1 MLQSLLSAAW
11 QRIAGAAARHPYA
24 GTSVMIAGA
33 TALGLLVEGVL
44 YPANLDALFLL
55 AVFVSAFKWGRG
67 PALFA
72 ALAGTVVFD
81 FCFIPPRFSF
91 AVSDL
96 SYCVTLSVF
105 VIVAATT
112 SELVSR
118 AHDLIREQSARTRA
132 EATVQAKDALLNK
145 IAHELRQPLT
155 PIRAWVEILRLS
167 GGNAERTARGV
178 AGLERNAELLAR
190 LVDDLLDASRIHVGK
205 LCVQRKRITLAPL
218 IERSLEDATIAAAE
232 KGVTLQCAVEPVGTV
247 LADEHRIEQVV
258 GNLMSNAL
266 KFTPADGRIT
276 VSLSKAGGRARLVVA
291 DSGEGIP
298 RDFIPQVFEAFSQ
311 AKARVS
317 GQTPGLGLGLT
328 IVKHLVDAH
337 DGRISVESGGVGQG
351 TTFIV
356 ELPLDNTGSEGAAI
370 KDTEHTGAGEAVR
383 TGNGTVLN

>member
-1 MLQSLLSAAW
+1 
-11 QRIAGAAARHPYA
+11 
-24 GTSVMIAGA
+24 
-33 TALGLLVEGVL
+33 L

-55 AVFVSAFKWGRG
+55 VVFVSALKWGRR

-72 ALAGTVVFD
+72 ASAGAVVFD

-91 AVSDL
+91 SVSDL
-96 SYCVTLSVF
+96 PYFVTLVVF
-105 VIVAATT
+105 VIVAVTT
-112 SELVSR
+112 SELASR
-118 AHDLIREQSARTRA
+118 AHDLLREQSARARA
-132 EATVQAKDALLNK
+132 EAVVHAKDALLNR

-155 PIRAWVEILRLS
+155 PIRAWVQILRLS
-167 GGNAERTARGV
+167 GGDSQRTARGV

-247 LADEHRIEQVV
+247 LADEHRIEQVI
-258 GNLMSNAL
+258 GNLVSNAL

-276 VSLSKAGGRARLVVA
+276 VSLSKAGAVARLVVA
-291 DSGEGIP
+291 DSGEGIA

-311 AKARVS
+311 ANARAS
-317 GQTPGLGLGLT
+317 GHTSGLGLGLA

-337 DGRISVESGGVGQG
+337 EGRISVESDGPGQG
-351 TTFIV
+351 TTFVV
-356 ELPLDNTGSEGAAI
+356 ELPLENPFSETATI
-370 KDTEHTGAGEAVR
+370 QDTERTGDVVR
-383 TGNGTVLN
+383 TTNGTVLH

>member
-1 MLQSLLSAAW
+1 MLHSLLSTAW
-11 QRIAGAAARHPYA
+11 QRCASAATRHPYA
-24 GTSVMIAGA
+24 GISVMIAGA
-33 TALGLLVEGVL
+33 TALGLLVQGVL

-55 AVFVSAFKWGRG
+55 VVFVSALKWGRR

-72 ALAGTVVFD
+72 ASAGAVVFD

-91 AVSDL
+91 SVSDL
-96 SYCVTLSVF
+96 PYFVTLIVF
-105 VIVAATT
+105 VIIAVTT
-112 SELVSR
+112 SELASR
-118 AHDLIREQSARTRA
+118 AHDLLREQSARARA
-132 EATVQAKDALLNK
+132 EAVVHAKDALLNR

-155 PIRAWVEILRLS
+155 PIRAWVQILRLS
-167 GGNAERTARGV
+167 GGDAQRTARGV

-247 LADEHRIEQVV
+247 LADEHRIEQVI
-258 GNLMSNAL
+258 GNLVSNAL

-276 VSLSKAGGRARLVVA
+276 VSLSKAGAVARLVVA
-291 DSGEGIP
+291 DSGEGIA

-311 AKARVS
+311 ANARAS
-317 GQTPGLGLGLT
+317 GHTSGLGLGLA

-337 DGRISVESGGVGQG
+337 EGRISVESDGPGQG
-351 TTFIV
+351 TTFVV
-356 ELPLDNTGSEGAAI
+356 ELPLENPFSETATI
-370 KDTEHTGAGEAVR
+370 QDTERTGDVVR
-383 TGNGTVLN
+383 TTNGTVLH